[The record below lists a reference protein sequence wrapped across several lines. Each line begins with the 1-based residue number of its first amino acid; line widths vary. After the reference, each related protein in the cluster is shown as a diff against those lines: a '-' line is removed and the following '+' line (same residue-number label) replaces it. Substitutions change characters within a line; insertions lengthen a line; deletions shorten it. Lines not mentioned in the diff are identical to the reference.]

1 MRNVKLKSL
10 LILSVTLAVVF
21 ILSCKKENSTNESA
35 LKFKNNFISEQQAT
49 LIAEKITAPSKN
61 GTLKSFSLILK
72 PSVKKK
78 VKTITS
84 IPDINKLSAF
94 YIVNYTEGGFA
105 ILSADNRLSPILAF
119 SLTGNFPIDAIEYPS
134 GLVSWLYTLKERVEE
149 VRKNGEVIN
158 NSLNQEWNN
167 LITPQI
173 APPDNQTCNDV
184 FEQVGPLLSTTWN
197 QGCGFNDLLKSQT
210 EIGCTDLPCG
220 KAFAGCVPIAMAQVM
235 KYYQHPSTFN
245 WSLMP
250 NGYGSSE
257 TSLLIK
263 AIHDVLPV
271 SYSCASS
278 GVNTDCNIANQF
290 TSNFNYSTAN
300 QDNYNYETVSN
311 NLRANK
317 PVILS
322 GGRDIGWWIFHNY
335 DDGHMWVCDG
345 FKASTICMFDNFGN
359 VIGAVS
365 YLYLS
370 MNWGWSNGVANGW
383 YAFNNF
389 NPTIYG
395 TNYTFN
401 YQTKMVYNINP

>member
-10 LILSVTLAVVF
+10 LILSVTFAVVF
-21 ILSCKKENSTNESA
+21 ILSCKKENANNESA
-35 LKFKNNFISEQQAT
+35 LKFKSNFISEQQAS
-49 LIAEKITAPSKN
+49 LIAEKITTPSKN
-61 GTLKSFSLILK
+61 GALKSFSLILK

-78 VKTITS
+78 VKTVTS

-94 YIVNYTEGGFA
+94 YIVNYAEGGFA

-149 VRKNGEVIN
+149 VRKNGEISN
-158 NSLNQEWNN
+158 NALSQEWNN
-167 LITPQI
+167 LISPQI

-184 FEQVGPLLSTTWN
+184 YEQVGPLLLTTWN
-197 QGCGFNDLLKSQT
+197 QGCGFNNLLKSQT

-220 KAFAGCVPIAMAQVM
+220 KALAGCVPIAMAQVM

-250 NGYGSSE
+250 NEYGSSE
-257 TSLLIK
+257 TSRLIK
-263 AIHDVLPV
+263 AIHDVLPI
-271 SYSCASS
+271 SYSCKAS
-278 GVNTDCNIANQF
+278 GVNTDYNIANKF

-300 QDNYNYETVSN
+300 QGNYNYETVTN

-322 GGRDIGWWIFHNY
+322 GGRDVGWWIFHNY

-345 FKASTICMFDNFGN
+345 FKASTICMFDNFGS
-359 VIGAVS
+359 VIGAVT

-370 MNWGWSNGVANGW
+370 MNWGQSNGVANGW
-383 YAFNNF
+383 YAFDNF

-401 YQTKMVYNINP
+401 YQTKMIYNINP